1 MNKVVLTGRLGKDP
15 EVRYTQSG
23 KCVAS
28 FDLAVTEGYGEQQK
42 TNWIPVVAWEKIGEV
57 VGNNLTKGSRV
68 LVEGRLQIRSY
79 EDKDGQKRRIAEV
92 VAQSVEFL
100 DSKRHSAPET
110 EDSIRSFG
118 KDVFPDEEV
127 PF

>member
-100 DSKRHSAPET
+100 DSKRHSDPET
-110 EDSIRSFG
+110 EDAIQSLG

>member
-1 MNKVVLTGRLGKDP
+1 MNKVILTGRLGKDP

-42 TNWIPVVAWEKIGEV
+42 TNWIPIVAWEKTGEI
-57 VGNNLTKGSRV
+57 VGNNLVKGSRC

-79 EDKDGQKRRIAEV
+79 EAKDGQKRRIAEV
-92 VAQSVEFL
+92 IAQSVEFL
-100 DSKRHSAPET
+100 DNKRHSDPET
-110 EDSIRSFG
+110 EDALRSFG
-118 KDVFPDEEV
+118 KEVFPDEEV

>member
-1 MNKVVLTGRLGKDP
+1 MRVLEHSDKNMRGGTAWTKWYL
-15 EVRYTQSG
+15 
-23 KCVAS
+23 
-28 FDLAVTEGYGEQQK
+28 L
-42 TNWIPVVAWEKIGEV
+42 VAWEKTGEI
-57 VGNNLTKGSRV
+57 VGNNLVKGSRC

-79 EDKDGQKRRIAEV
+79 EAKDGQKRRIAEV

-100 DSKRHSAPET
+100 DSKRHSDPET

>member
-1 MNKVVLTGRLGKDP
+1 MNKMIMVGRLVQDP
-15 EVRYTQSG
+15 EVRYRQNG
-23 KCVAS
+23 KTVAS
-28 FDLAVTEGYGEQQK
+28 FTLAVNRFGGQ
-42 TNWIPVVAWEKIGEV
+42 NNADFIPVVAWEKIGEI

-92 VAQSVEFL
+92 IAQSVEFL
-100 DSKRHSAPET
+100 DSKPRNDAET
-110 EDSIRSFG
+110 EAALKSFG
-118 KDVFPDEEV
+118 KDVFPDEEI